1 MNLQELFLLFSRKK
15 TIFAIRYAPL
25 VMPLLSSFGKHY
37 SKEGNTFLII
47 DNHHFINYNI
57 TMEIL
62 DVKAR
67 EIIDSRGNPTVEV
80 DVTLIDG
87 TVGRAAVPSGAS
99 TGENEALE
107 LRDGDKSRYLGKGV
121 LKAVE
126 NVNEIIAPAL
136 SGHSALDQRGIDK
149 LMIELDGTKTKSK
162 LGANAILGVSLA
174 VAQAAAKYLGMPL
187 YRYIGG
193 TNTFTLPVPMM
204 NIINGGAHSD
214 APIAFQE
221 FMIRPVGAPTFR
233 EGLRMGAEVF
243 HALKKV
249 LHDRGLSTAV
259 GDEGGFAPA
268 LDGIEDALDCIMK
281 SIELAGYK
289 PGVDVTIAMDCAS
302 SEFFFEEGGQCYYDY
317 NKLKDGTIKD
327 PNGKRLTQDEQVAFL
342 EELITKYPI
351 DSIEDG
357 MCESD
362 WEGWAKLTARIGDR
376 CQLVG
381 DDLFVTNVD
390 YLARGIKENCGN
402 SILIKV
408 NQIGS
413 LTETL
418 DAIEMAHRAG
428 YTSVT
433 SHRSGETED
442 ATIADIAVAT
452 NSGQI
457 KTGSMSRTDRM
468 AKYNQL
474 LRIEEELG
482 DLAVYGREPKS
493 RRK

>member
-1 MNLQELFLLFSRKK
+1 
-15 TIFAIRYAPL
+15 
-25 VMPLLSSFGKHY
+25 
-37 SKEGNTFLII
+37 
-47 DNHHFINYNI
+47 
-57 TMEIL
+57 MEI
-62 DVKAR
+62 VKITGR
-67 EIIDSRGNPTVEV
+67 EILDSRGNPTVEV
-80 DVTLIDG
+80 EVVLDSGFT
-87 TVGRAAVPSGAS
+87 GRAAVPSGAS
-99 TGENEALE
+99 TGEHEAIE
-107 LRDGDKSRYLGKGV
+107 LRDGDKNRYCGKGV
-121 LKAVE
+121 LKAVQ

-136 SGHSALDQRGIDK
+136 FGMSALEQRAIDQK
-149 LMIELDGTKTKSK
+149 LIELDGTPTKSN
-162 LGANAILGVSLA
+162 LGANAMLGVSLA
-174 VAQAAAKYLGMPL
+174 VAKAAAAELDIPL

-193 TNTFTLPVPMM
+193 TNTYILPIPMM
-204 NIINGGAHSD
+204 NIINGGSHSD

-221 FMIRPVGAPTFR
+221 FMIRPVGACCFR

-249 LHDRGLSTAV
+249 LKARGLSTAV

-268 LDGIEDALDCIMK
+268 LNGTEDALN
-281 SIELAGYK
+281 SILEAIRAAGYE
-289 PGVDVTIAMDCAS
+289 PGKDVTIALDCAS
-302 SEFFFEEGGQCYYDY
+302 SEFFKEGVYDY
-317 NKLKDGTIKD
+317 TKFEGA
-327 PNGKRLTQDEQVAFL
+327 NGAKRTPEEQVAYLKGLTEQF
-342 EELITKYPI
+342 PI

-357 MCESD
+357 MAEND
-362 WEGWAKLTARIGDR
+362 WEGWRKLTEAIGSK

-390 YLARGIKENCGN
+390 FLRKGIAEGCAN

-408 NQIGS
+408 NQIGT

-418 DAIEMAHRAG
+418 DAIDMAHRHG

-442 ATIADIAVAT
+442 TTIADIAVAT

-457 KTGSMSRTDRM
+457 KTGSLSRTDRI

-482 DLAVYGREPKS
+482 ERAVYGYKRI
-493 RRK
+493 R